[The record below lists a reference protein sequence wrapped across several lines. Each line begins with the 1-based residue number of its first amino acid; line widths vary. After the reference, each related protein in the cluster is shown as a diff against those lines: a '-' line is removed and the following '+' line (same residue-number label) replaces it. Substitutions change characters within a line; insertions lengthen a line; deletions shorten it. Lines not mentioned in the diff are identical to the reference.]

1 MHYKYKQNNY
11 KYKFCRCVVCYR
23 RCQRL
28 QCKTNTNTNRTNTN
42 TNQTNTN
49 TNQTN
54 TNQTNENQTI
64 TNTNMYI
71 FCRCEGSYRQCQRL
85 QCTTGFIPSPHAK
98 LHCLVRTYLNL
109 LLGLSFTSIRNK
121 LFFTITLKTYKYKL
135 PQISFLEHCDS
146 DQPASEWT
154 GTQNF
159 ISVARI
165 DMSP

>member
-1 MHYKYKQNNY
+1 MQQMYILCQYQVLDTVSEVTMHYKYKQNNY

-28 QCKTNTNTNRTNTN
+28 QCTTNTNTNRTNTN

-85 QCTTGFIPSPHAK
+85 QSTTGFIPSPHAK
-98 LHCLVRTYLNL
+98 LHCLVGPHIFESPSRIQSNINQKKLTCLRKNMRHNL
-109 LLGLSFTSIRNK
+109 
-121 LFFTITLKTYKYKL
+121 
-135 PQISFLEHCDS
+135 
-146 DQPASEWT
+146 
-154 GTQNF
+154 
-159 ISVARI
+159 
-165 DMSP
+165 